1 MPETLIDCKGL
12 TCPKPVLECRKRL
25 EEERPE
31 RVTVV
36 VDNSASQE
44 NVSRFLTGKGFKVD
58 VEKDTDGLTRLKGVR
73 PEGPDDGSEVACEVL
88 ADAQLAASGAP
99 QQVVVFLSTDALGR
113 GDDALGTKLMQT
125 FLSTLPELGGE
136 LWRLILVN
144 GAVRMT
150 TEQSPVIDEL
160 RKIEEMGVTILVCG
174 TCLEF
179 FGLIES
185 KAVGQTTNML
195 DVVTSLQLATK
206 VIQI

>member
-1 MPETLIDCKGL
+1 M
-12 TCPKPVLECRKRL
+12 
-25 EEERPE
+25 
-31 RVTVV
+31 
-36 VDNSASQE
+36 
-44 NVSRFLTGKGFKVD
+44 
-58 VEKDTDGLTRLKGVR
+58 
-73 PEGPDDGSEVACEVL
+73 
-88 ADAQLAASGAP
+88 
-99 QQVVVFLSTDALGR
+99 FLSTDALGR
-113 GDDALGTKLMQT
+113 GDDALGTKLMKT
-125 FLSTLPELGGE
+125 FLSTLPELSGE

-160 RKIEEMGVTILVCG
+160 RKIEEMGATILVCG